1 MAKMTGG
8 VLIHPRSLTLSN
20 HCSTDSREPSS
31 AAPRGGIPARSGRA
45 SLRFGSPRAVRQED
59 RVEVR
64 NLGAS
69 PRGCRAAR
77 VRLKTARHFGEPA
90 LLACALARA
99 GERHGHAPKPDTA
112 RVLRQPHMRRELGSG
127 QNRASNSDGNANDSC
142 YVYRRGTDREDS
154 TFAREAWSRMGLSL
168 DPPFVNAVLPERIYP
183 PMPWCGARFTIT
195 ACCGRGPGRQ

>member
-31 AAPRGGIPARSGRA
+31 AAPRGGIPARSGKA

-69 PRGCRAAR
+69 PRRCRAAR
-77 VRLKTARHFGEPA
+77 VRLKTAGHFGEPA

-112 RVLRQPHMRRELGSG
+112 RVLRQPTCAGNSG
-127 QNRASNSDGNANDSC
+127 AARTAPQIEMITRMILVTRIDGEPIAKTARSRA
-142 YVYRRGTDREDS
+142 R
-154 TFAREAWSRMGLSL
+154 
-168 DPPFVNAVLPERIYP
+168 P
-183 PMPWCGARFTIT
+183 
-195 ACCGRGPGRQ
+195 GPGWGSAWTRPSLARYCRSASIRRCPGAARGSLSQPAVAVVR